1 MREVGVDDFVRG
13 REPMR
18 HATAELDEE
27 TARQLREL
35 ARRGRRDGDGA
46 LLRGRRGRAAA
57 SSCQLLSGDAVAQIE
72 DVETFPQY
80 RNRGLARALMQRVM
94 SEAERDGARVTFLL
108 ASEDDWPQ
116 QLYRKLGFEAA
127 GVELIFG
134 RPG

>member
-1 MREVGVDDFVRG
+1 MARFFVALVDG
-13 REPMR
+13 
-18 HATAELDEE
+18 L
-27 TARQLREL
+27 
-35 ARRGRRDGDGA
+35 
-46 LLRGRRGRAAA
+46 AA
-57 SSCQLLSGDAVAQIE
+57 SSCELLSGGAVAQVE

-80 RNRGLARALMQRVM
+80 RNRGLARAVIQRAVA
-94 SEAERDGARVTFLL
+94 EAERDGARVTFLL